1 MATKEK
7 SRSRKKEL
15 RQDALVENL
24 IPNPGQQQPTVQL
37 TGWLGKSGEEGTWNL
52 YLSPAL
58 DEYVQFSENDVVHS
72 QQLTGET
79 APLGGT
85 SVWLKTDAPLKH
97 VQVTTQQMQA
107 GFLSGSITSGNLSSA
122 AASLPASQP
131 GAIVPLIGAGTK
143 FCTSVG
149 ALKNLCPHPSQI
161 RGALCGPNLTAVV
174 NCISGTGE
182 ICGTGIIGCLA
193 SNFCIGVG

>member
-1 MATKEK
+1 MEP
-7 SRSRKKEL
+7 L
-15 RQDALVENL
+15 Q
-24 IPNPGQQQPTVQL
+24 
-37 TGWLGKSGEEGTWNL
+37 
-52 YLSPAL
+52 SPAL

-72 QQLTGET
+72 EQLTAET

-122 AASLPASQP
+122 AASLQRR
-131 GAIVPLIGAGTK
+131 GQKHLVHFHQRRHQK

-149 ALKNLCPHPSQI
+149 ALKNLCPHPSQ
-161 RGALCGPNLTAVV
+161 GALCGPNLTAVV
-174 NCISGTGE
+174 NCISGTGG
-182 ICGTGIIGCLA
+182 ICGTGIIGCA
-193 SNFCIGVG
+193 DSNFCIGVG

>member
-1 MATKEK
+1 MANEET
-7 SRSRKKEL
+7 SGSGKKAL
-15 RQDALVENL
+15 SQDALVENL

-37 TGWLGKSGEEGTWNL
+37 TGWLGKSGQEGTWNL

-72 QQLTGET
+72 QPLTAET

-85 SVWLKTDAPLKH
+85 SVWLKTDAQLKH

-131 GAIVPLIGAGTK
+131 GAIVPLSSRG
-143 FCTSVG
+143 FCTSIG
-149 ALKNLCPHPSQI
+149 ALKNLCPHPSQV
-161 RGALCGPNLTAVV
+161 RGALCGPNLTAGV